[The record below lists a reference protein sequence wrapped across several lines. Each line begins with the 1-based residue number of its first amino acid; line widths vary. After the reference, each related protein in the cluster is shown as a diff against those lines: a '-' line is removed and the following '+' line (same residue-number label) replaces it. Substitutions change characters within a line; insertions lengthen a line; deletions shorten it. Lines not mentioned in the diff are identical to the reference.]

1 MARVEAIQRGT
12 GRECLIW
19 SFGFSINRGLCNFQF
34 HLPSQPKDAG
44 DYVLYRKYLSSHLQ
58 EPRKAAQLHYAG
70 FVGGPQGH
78 GDGPVAVS
86 GAGSWCQLHTNE
98 ESAPFPQTPQA
109 DSVRGGMH
117 VFGSSRV
124 TAMRVHSLPTV
135 IHSPNT
141 PKLAGVQARCQAL
154 QERGST
160 VAELAFMVRE
170 SWRLGPALV
179 GGQGEKQTEIA
190 HSWLASDSPK
200 HSSRVFGN
208 QGASSIQ
215 DG

>member
-1 MARVEAIQRGT
+1 MFCTGSTSAPTYRSPERQPNSIMLALWEDPRGWT
-12 GRECLIW
+12 RT
-19 SFGFSINRGLCNFQF
+19 
-34 HLPSQPKDAG
+34 
-44 DYVLYRKYLSSHLQ
+44 
-58 EPRKAAQLHYAG
+58 
-70 FVGGPQGH
+70 QGH

-208 QGASSIQ
+208 QGASSSQ